1 MVVTQ
6 SEFEGLRTREG
17 TGIYPTPRD
26 RGEEMKCPITNTESG
41 TKRCISPSMF

>member
-17 TGIYPTPRD
+17 TGIYPTPWEVLSAGGERND
-26 RGEEMKCPITNTESG
+26 RG
-41 TKRCISPSMF
+41 